1 MTFPAAV
8 ASGNTWGLG
17 STLVCNQSLLHFAK
31 TAAYGVQER
40 YAEGTKQMLQ
50 AWFDEKNF
58 PDKWYIV
65 REGELAEQ
73 YK

>member
-1 MTFPAAV
+1 M
-8 ASGNTWGLG
+8 
-17 STLVCNQSLLHFAK
+17 CNQSLLHFAK

>member
-1 MTFPAAV
+1 M
-8 ASGNTWGLG
+8 
-17 STLVCNQSLLHFAK
+17 LVCDQSLLYFAK